1 MVSSLESSSQSSLIG
16 GLFGSSDDLNFTSG
30 KITTEEAEAI
40 LTSRRYLENF
50 IIENNLLKVLFPLSW
65 DNQAGKWKEEIEE
78 VPSTLDGYE
87 MLSNS
92 LEISFDKSLVTVELT
107 LHDADNI
114 AVILNNLIKG
124 VNSFIREDSIVDS
137 GKNISFLQ
145 KEINKTILSDSKD
158 MLYRLIEQQTQS
170 IMLANTREDFAF
182 RIIDPAMEPIH
193 PAGPNRR
200 LIVIIGSILGF
211 IFSSSFVLLLNFIK
225 ISRST

>member
-1 MVSSLESSSQSSLIG
+1 
-16 GLFGSSDDLNFTSG
+16 
-30 KITTEEAEAI
+30 
-40 LTSRRYLENF
+40 
-50 IIENNLLKVLFPLSW
+50 
-65 DNQAGKWKEEIEE
+65 
-78 VPSTLDGYE
+78 

-107 LHDADNI
+107 LYDADNI
-114 AVILNNLIKG
+114 ASILNNLIRG
-124 VNSFIREDSIVDS
+124 VNSFIREDTIVDT
-137 GKNISFLQ
+137 GKNISFLK

-182 RIIDPAMEPIH
+182 RIIDPAMDPKH

-211 IFSSSFVLLLNFIK
+211 IFSSFFVLFLNFIK